1 MCLLLELLA
10 VVIVD
15 IPGDI
20 IARLAVRRNTAML
33 LDSLRSGIVSS
44 QRFHRIAGE
53 LAQQVQAE
61 LEAVPALLMADFVRW
76 RLGLGTGSP
85 PLHRTCPAE
94 TTDQNTRD

>member
-1 MCLLLELLA
+1 
-10 VVIVD
+10 
-15 IPGDI
+15 
-20 IARLAVRRNTAML
+20 ML

-44 QRFHRIAGE
+44 QRFHRIADE

-94 TTDQNTRD
+94 TTVQNTRD